1 MTVIWRSCVSAAERK
16 LCTVLKPYIN
26 MKAVDAQ
33 IQGPA
38 YLKERLKDF
47 KRAGYK
53 ECSLI
58 FTFRRQ
64 DQVAETEYCVWPN
77 LALEYS
83 YCCLHMHIPYWADL
97 SILNMAYGLS
107 VQVLP
112 YANEQCFF
120 SQPFYN
126 VIEHP

>member
-47 KRAGYK
+47 KGAGYK

-58 FTFRRQ
+58 FIIFAGEVPSTWKKKNITLIYKKRMKEDLENYRSVIIAFVPEKIMEQILLEGMLRRMR
-64 DQVAETEYCVWPN
+64 DE
-77 LALEYS
+77 
-83 YCCLHMHIPYWADL
+83 
-97 SILNMAYGLS
+97 
-107 VQVLP
+107 
-112 YANEQCFF
+112 
-120 SQPFYN
+120 
-126 VIEHP
+126 